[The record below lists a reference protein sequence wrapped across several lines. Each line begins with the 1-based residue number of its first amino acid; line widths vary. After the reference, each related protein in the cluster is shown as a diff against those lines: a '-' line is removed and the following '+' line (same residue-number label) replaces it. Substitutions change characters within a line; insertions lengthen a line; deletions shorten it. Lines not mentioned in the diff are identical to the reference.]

1 MGRNCREEYHSLL
14 KNFRSSPLFLY
25 TFIFV
30 AGIIFAGI
38 FPSGTN
44 YSILFSTTTFLILI
58 VLYYLSY
65 IETMA
70 VRGTKDFSQFLKIS
84 VIFSFFALGILSIT
98 LNGYY
103 NNIRRNSRIP
113 SLKPY
118 LDTCLIAETPKLTGK
133 FMKFPAKS
141 AKYNESILI
150 FIKKDIYCNDYE
162 IGDSLITII
171 KSIPLEEK
179 KSKKNFDY
187 TRYLKEKGIYSTAF
201 ISGGRVIVK
210 KLSKPDIK
218 YRILRFRDRSINI
231 MEKKINNTEIHST
244 LVALT
249 TGVKTYL
256 SDDIRKSFSKSGTMH
271 LLAVSGL
278 HVGYIYS
285 VLLFITSIFGNFTS
299 SVFARSVFVIILLWG
314 YALFTG
320 MAPSIERAV
329 LMATI
334 YQIGTIFGKK
344 RNSLNSLSLS
354 ALIICT
360 FDPGAVFDVGFQL
373 SYAATLS
380 IILINPII
388 NKWYQTKNPVMK
400 YIWTT
405 VSISTSCQIGTS
417 ILTIYHFKFIP
428 VYFMISNLLAI
439 PLSSIIISTTMILV
453 VAGDSGISVL
463 LVPVL
468 KFLVR
473 MLNESMAIIST
484 LPYPVIEF

>member
-1 MGRNCREEYHSLL
+1 
-14 KNFRSSPLFLY
+14 
-25 TFIFV
+25 
-30 AGIIFAGI
+30 
-38 FPSGTN
+38 
-44 YSILFSTTTFLILI
+44 
-58 VLYYLSY
+58 
-65 IETMA
+65 
-70 VRGTKDFSQFLKIS
+70 
-84 VIFSFFALGILSIT
+84 
-98 LNGYY
+98 
-103 NNIRRNSRIP
+103 
-113 SLKPY
+113 
-118 LDTCLIAETPKLTGK
+118 
-133 FMKFPAKS
+133 
-141 AKYNESILI
+141 
-150 FIKKDIYCNDYE
+150 
-162 IGDSLITII
+162 
-171 KSIPLEEK
+171 
-179 KSKKNFDY
+179 
-187 TRYLKEKGIYSTAF
+187 
-201 ISGGRVIVK
+201 
-210 KLSKPDIK
+210 
-218 YRILRFRDRSINI
+218 
-231 MEKKINNTEIHST
+231 
-244 LVALT
+244 
-249 TGVKTYL
+249 
-256 SDDIRKSFSKSGTMH
+256 MH

-278 HVGYIYS
+278 HVGFIYS

-354 ALIICT
+354 ALIICI

-380 IILINPII
+380 IILINPVI
-388 NKWYQTKNPVMK
+388 NKWYQTKNPIMK

-439 PLSSIIISTTMILV
+439 PLSSVIISTTMILV